1 MKTIYDIANS
11 TANTYRNDGGRHEV
25 VEGLSFHM
33 YESVRETEF
42 LTSGH
47 YLTGDF
53 DENGD
58 IKPFADIMTRLLENQ
73 RTAEEVD
80 SADLAFATDD
90 PDYYTRAMLLSKFN
104 DDWLARNNV
113 GKKINEAIENRGKYG
128 GVLVKVTE
136 SDNELELDVVDWNS
150 FTGDPQD
157 LKSGTKVI
165 NHFYTPS
172 QLIEVAKL
180 RGWDMAAVTQ
190 AIELY
195 ADDTLTE
202 NHREQKETIGDYV
215 LVREVT
221 GDLPEYLINDQA
233 SHEDYS
239 YVHQVHYIAGSEI
252 RDNDGKSEGVTL
264 FKAELKQS
272 PYYYLPYKKRGGN
285 ERMLG
290 IGVTERARHGQIQ
303 TNRAAQQYKR
313 SMDFASTH
321 VLQSASKNL
330 KGKNVLTQMKSGAI
344 LQVEENKGISGVDM
358 SPQALRH
365 LDNYMAQWQGIV
377 DRATGATSIGTGET
391 QPSGTTYRLGAILDQ
406 NAQSQFDLRREE
418 FGIFLNEIYTER
430 IIPFFIK
437 QVRKEKELKLKFN
450 PEELRKLDEDV
461 ENYVADQII
470 IDNIFSGVYDDMPP
484 MMMWVAAA
492 EDKRAIMEGMDMMLK
507 KQKSRRTITDFPEGY
522 WDDVADKLYVTVS
535 NERRKK
541 GIVLESLNN
550 VLIQY
555 LQYKPQLDADPE
567 ARKLFNQIVET
578 AGLDPI
584 DFTNSA
590 PAQQQA
596 PVDEAPMQQPTSPLN
611 SPEMLSAKP
620 Q

>member
-1 MKTIYDIANS
+1 MKTIYDVANA

-33 YESVRETEF
+33 YESIREIEF

-47 YLTGDF
+47 YMTGDY

-80 SADLAFATDD
+80 TADLAFATDD

-104 DDWLARNNV
+104 DDWLAKHNI
-113 GKKINEAIENRGKYG
+113 GKKLNEAIEARGKYG
-128 GVLVKVTE
+128 GLLMKVTE
-136 SDNELELDVVDWNS
+136 SDDDLELEVVDWNS
-150 FTGDPQD
+150 FAGDPQD
-157 LKSGTKVI
+157 LKTGVRVI

-172 QLIEVAKL
+172 QLIEVAKN
-180 RGWDMAAVTQ
+180 RGWDMSAVTE

-195 ADDTLTE
+195 SDDTITE
-202 NHREQKETIGDYV
+202 NHREQKETQGNYV

-221 GDLPEYLINDQA
+221 GDMPKYFLSDDEEKDEHN
-233 SHEDYS
+233 
-239 YVHQVHYIAGSEI
+239 YVHQIHYIAGSEI
-252 RDNDGKSEGVTL
+252 KGDKGDSKGVTL
-264 FKAELKQS
+264 FSAELPMS

-285 ERMLG
+285 EHMLG
-290 IGVTERARHGQIQ
+290 IGVVERARHGQIQ

-330 KGKNVLTQMKSGAI
+330 KGKNVLTQMKSGSI

-358 SPQALRH
+358 SPQALRF
-365 LDNYMAQWQGIV
+365 LDNYLAQWQGIV

-406 NAQSQFDLRREE
+406 NAQSQFDLRRQE
-418 FGIFLNEIYTER
+418 FGIYLNEIYTER

-437 QVRKEKELKLKFN
+437 QIRKKKELKLKFN

-461 ENYVADQII
+461 ENYRADQEILKNYF
-470 IDNIFSGVYDDMPP
+470 DGVYDELPP
-484 MMMWVAAA
+484 MMKWVAMG
-492 EDKRAIMEGMDMMLK
+492 EDKGAIMEGMDTMLK
-507 KQKSRRTITDFPEGY
+507 KQKSRRTITDFPDGY
-522 WDDVADKLYVTVS
+522 WNDVADKLYVTVS

-578 AGLDPI
+578 AGLNPI
-584 DFTNSA
+584 DFTNTA

-596 PVDEAPMQQPTSPLN
+596 PVDEAPMQKPTSSLN